1 VTGRVVPPAAA
12 TVATCQVSGLDGG
25 RPPVVEPGRVGEQMV
40 FGDMPRRL
48 FACTPSRLAS
58 FDCPRRYRM
67 TYLDRPTPQRG
78 MPWAH
83 NTVGS
88 VVHLA
93 LHRWWLLARG
103 RRTPDEG
110 GRLVE
115 RLWQSNGFRDDAQ
128 SAQSRNIARHWVR
141 RYLDEQVDADVEPL
155 GVERTV
161 GVTTAR
167 LAVSGR
173 VDRIDDR
180 DGELVVVDYK
190 TGRSELSDE
199 DARNSQA
206 LALYAIAV
214 RRTLRRA
221 CRRVE
226 LHHLP
231 TGRVAAFEHSDES
244 LARQVARAQATADDI
259 VAATDTLA
267 AGADADDVFPPVPR
281 PSCSWCDF
289 RKHCPEGRAASL
301 DLEPWAG
308 LAGAGLSA
316 AQPPAPWPGGTSVL
330 RATAREAPGP
340 PVAARASR
348 PRWPGPPPAP
358 AAGGTSGGP
367 SPAAGPPR
375 AS

>member
-1 VTGRVVPPAAA
+1 MAAANSTGEVTAVVAASPAAQPA
-12 TVATCQVSGLDGG
+12 ERA
-25 RPPVVEPGRVGEQMV
+25 EQMM
-40 FGDMPRRL
+40 FGDMPKRL
-48 FACTPSRLAS
+48 FSCTPSRLAS

-78 MPWAH
+78 APWAH

-93 LHRWWLLARG
+93 LHRWWLLERA

-110 GRLVE
+110 ARLVE
-115 RLWQSNGFRDDAQ
+115 RNWQAIGFRDDTQ
-128 SAQSRNIARHWVR
+128 SAQSRGIARQWVEQ
-141 RYLDEQVDADVEPL
+141 YLAEQVDADDEPI

-161 GVTTAR
+161 GATAGR

-190 TGRSELSDE
+190 TGRRQLTDD
-199 DARNSQA
+199 DARGSQA
-206 LALYAIAV
+206 LALYVVAA
-214 RRTLRRA
+214 RRTLRRV

-231 TGRVAAFEHSDES
+231 TGQVAAFEHTDES
-244 LARQVARAQATADDI
+244 LARQVGRAEQTADDI

-267 AGADADDVFPPVPR
+267 AGADADDVFPPAPG

-289 RKHCPEGRAASL
+289 RRHCPEGRAASPDL
-301 DLEPWAG
+301 DPWAG
-308 LAGAGLSA
+308 LAATELS
-316 AQPPAPWPGGTSVL
+316 
-330 RATAREAPGP
+330 
-340 PVAARASR
+340 
-348 PRWPGPPPAP
+348 
-358 AAGGTSGGP
+358 
-367 SPAAGPPR
+367 
-375 AS
+375 